1 MTAVAEHRPQM
12 EVDEFERV
20 AEAAAREKI
29 TLEFIGGRLGVKAV
43 PDGDHD
49 SIMMWLVEKCMQ
61 QRPDLWLHPERGLV
75 VESYRNGRA
84 KPDGTLAPRGAFAG
98 KGVYAS
104 TDAVLLVAEVT
115 SFDEDTD
122 RRDRV
127 DKPRAYAETGIPVY
141 LLVDRDIDSVTVYC
155 EPEDGRYRSVTTLA
169 YGHSVQLPGLGI
181 TLETEEL
188 KEFAR

>member
-1 MTAVAEHRPQM
+1 MTAVADHRPQR

-29 TLEFIGGRLGVKAV
+29 TLEFLYGKLGVKAV

-49 SIMMWLVEKCMQ
+49 SIIMWLIEKCMQ
-61 QRPDLWLHPERGLV
+61 QRPDLWLHPERGLT
-75 VESYRNGRA
+75 VETYRNGRA

-98 KGVYAS
+98 KGVYA
-104 TDAVLLVAEVT
+104 TTEDILMVADIT

-122 RRDRV
+122 RRDRI

-141 LLVDRDIDSVTVYC
+141 LQVDRDIDSVTVYS
-155 EPEDGRYRSVTTLA
+155 EPQAGRYRGVSTLS
-169 YGHSVQLPGLGI
+169 YGHVIELPGLGVE
-181 TLETEEL
+181 LETEEL
-188 KEFAR
+188 K